1 MHKFNSIIEQ
11 VHESFETRT
20 KVRDEMLKQARFL
33 TRHCANAIR
42 AVHRMEHET
51 AQQHIAEARTLA
63 TSLSQNQDEHPDFF
77 YAGYTQDALKEY
89 AEAHLTYAFVNHQP
103 IPTPEAINLEPVAY
117 LKGMAEAAGEL
128 RRRSLDVLRQ
138 GDSDEAIYLLDT
150 MDEIYTALVTMD
162 YPNAITGGLRRMT
175 DILRSIVERTRG
187 DLTMSLR
194 QERLEARL
202 RVFEEKLAKRSAA

>member
-1 MHKFNSIIEQ
+1 MQNFNSIIEQ
-11 VHESFETRT
+11 IHESFETRT

-51 AQQHIAEARTLA
+51 AQQHIAEARALA
-63 TSLSQNQDEHPDFF
+63 VSLSHNQDDHPDFF

-89 AEAHLTYAFVNHQP
+89 AEAHLTYAFVNRQL
-103 IPTPEAINLEPVAY
+103 IPTPEAIGLEPVAY

-128 RRRSLDVLRQ
+128 RRRCLDVLRQ

-162 YPNAITGGLRRMT
+162 YPDAITGGLRRMT

-202 RVFEEKLAKRSAA
+202 RMFEEMLATQTNQ